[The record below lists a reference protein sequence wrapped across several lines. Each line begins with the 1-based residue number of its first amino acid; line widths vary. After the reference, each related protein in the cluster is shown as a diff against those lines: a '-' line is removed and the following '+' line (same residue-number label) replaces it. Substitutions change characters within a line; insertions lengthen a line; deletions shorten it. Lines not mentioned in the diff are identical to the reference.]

1 MKFGI
6 TLNIEFH
13 SMPVYDEKYIKAKV
27 RKSNGVTKKIV
38 LGDEIPKKTYI
49 KTCIACIAI
58 DSVMKMRKK
67 ELSTGLFK
75 REQIQNE
82 ENKYI

>member
-1 MKFGI
+1 MK
-6 TLNIEFH
+6 
-13 SMPVYDEKYIKAKV
+13 YQ
-27 RKSNGVTKKIV
+27 
-38 LGDEIPKKTYI
+38 KKTYI

-58 DSVMKMRKK
+58 DSVMKMGKK

-82 ENKYI
+82 ENKYIELHKH

>member
-1 MKFGI
+1 MRYQK
-6 TLNIEFH
+6 
-13 SMPVYDEKYIKAKV
+13 
-27 RKSNGVTKKIV
+27 RK
-38 LGDEIPKKTYI
+38 YI
-49 KTCIACIAI
+49 KTCIACIAV
-58 DSVMKMRKK
+58 DSVMKMGKK